1 MISQK
6 YQPFQFPLTIDLDI
20 NDILIPDIN
29 YKEIKVDGHIE
40 RSVNYVIDKEE
51 NVFNKIINDC
61 EDSKIFDVDEKSSYN
76 ELILEK
82 RPDEEGEEED
92 IETLIKNMKDKNDK
106 IQNQIMRLGNFI
118 FITKSVLPGDNPKYN
133 LSPEDVVFL
142 ESINKLLEEFVDG
155 ENKKL
160 NL

>member
-1 MISQK
+1 MISKK
-6 YQPFQFPLTIDLDI
+6 YQSFQFPLTIDLDI
-20 NDILIPDIN
+20 NNILIPDIN
-29 YKEIKVDGHIE
+29 YKESQIDDHIV

-61 EDSKIFDVDEKSSYN
+61 EDSKIFDIDKKSSYN

-82 RPDEEGEEED
+82 KPYEEGEDEN
-92 IETLIKNMKDKNDK
+92 IETLIKNMQDKNDK
-106 IQNQIMRLGNFI
+106 IQNQIMKLRNFI
-118 FITKSVLPGDNPKYN
+118 FVTKSVLPGDKPEYN
-133 LSPEDVVFL
+133 LIPHDEEFL
-142 ESINKLLEEFVDG
+142 EKINKLLEQFVVN

>member
-6 YQPFQFPLTIDLDI
+6 YQPFQIPLTIGLDI
-20 NDILIPDIN
+20 NDLLIPDIN
-29 YKEIKVDGHIE
+29 YKEIKVDGHID
-40 RSVNYVIDKEE
+40 RSVNYVIDKQE

-61 EDSKIFDVDEKSSYN
+61 EDSKIFDIDKKSIYN

-82 RPDEEGEEED
+82 KTDEEGEEED
-92 IETLIKNMKDKNDK
+92 IETLIKNMQEKNDK
-106 IQNQIMRLGNFI
+106 IQNQIMRLKKFI
-118 FITKSVLPGDNPKYN
+118 FITKSVLPGDNPEYN
-133 LSPEDVVFL
+133 LSPDDIKFL
-142 ESINKLLEEFVDG
+142 ENINKLLEEFVND